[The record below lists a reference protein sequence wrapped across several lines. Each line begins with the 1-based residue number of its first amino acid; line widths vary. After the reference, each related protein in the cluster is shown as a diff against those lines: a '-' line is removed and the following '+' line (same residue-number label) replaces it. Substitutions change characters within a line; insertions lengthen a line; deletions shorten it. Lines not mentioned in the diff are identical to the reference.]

1 MWLARWS
8 ESIASIKVEAAF
20 NILNNFLHIHFWEIF
35 EGVADGDSWIYKS
48 EVGLLG
54 VVEGGVGA
62 ILFLA
67 SGHTL
72 EAELGVDVLDS
83 SDHGED
89 VDG

>member
-1 MWLARWS
+1 MWLTRWS
-8 ESIASIKVEAAF
+8 ESIASIEVEAAL
-20 NILNNFLHIHFWEIF
+20 NVLNNFLHIHFLEIF
-35 EGVADGDSWIYKS
+35 EGVADGDSWVYKS

-54 VVEGGVGA
+54 IMEGGVGT

-72 EAELGVDVLDS
+72 EAELGVNVFDS

-89 VDG
+89 IDC